1 MADHDP
7 MRDGKPQAGPRT
19 FGGEKWIEYDL
30 LPVEWNPRAGVLDS
44 YDHSWAF
51 PIKGEDSIFNTDG
64 EGAAFLHSLKGIL
77 NQVIQ
82 NLLDFNGIS
91 KNLGKVLPAVFSNF
105 DSIPCYP

>member
-1 MADHDP
+1 MARNDP
-7 MRDGKPQAGPRT
+7 MRNGEPQSRPGM
-19 FGGEKWIEYDL
+19 FSGEKRIEDVL
-30 LPVEWNPRAGVLDS
+30 LLLEWNSRAGVLDS

-82 NLLDFNGIS
+82 NLLDFNWIS
-91 KNLGKVLPAVFSNF
+91 KNLVKVLFEGFS
-105 DSIPCYP
+105 